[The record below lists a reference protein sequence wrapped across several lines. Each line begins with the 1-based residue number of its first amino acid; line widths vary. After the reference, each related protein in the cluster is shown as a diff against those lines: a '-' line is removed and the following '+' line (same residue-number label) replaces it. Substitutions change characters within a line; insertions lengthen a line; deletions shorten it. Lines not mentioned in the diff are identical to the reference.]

1 MKRGIAAQMLIM
13 CTLLMVGESTALADR
28 RKLVFPI
35 ADTTVSAAPERL
47 AFAYGGRVGFATASI
62 RDGSQRY
69 GLLYSFSVPEARIVD
84 DFDLRPE
91 FDVSKPSKLPLM
103 RVHSETGLVL
113 LYGLD
118 SKGIPKLLALSADQ
132 FGLLSKIWVL
142 SFPAGSLSASLSGL
156 AFNGDGSRIY
166 FIHRYPTS
174 QSASPRT
181 ERSEGSDVLLPAEV
195 HPNIA
200 TQEEETWERG
210 GPGRSFADS
219 SLAEG
224 SVMAQSRAGSPTL
237 HVVLLRA
244 EDGAILAQ
252 TDLPDAGITGET
264 SFSGWLFFDDAR
276 NRATAMAGRLM
287 HVFAPGS
294 DNLEIEA
301 SIDAKKLHVS
311 DLIGKA
317 ISKDGRFA
325 VGFYGY
331 QVGDSTTGGGQ
342 LMLVSFDLD
351 LKTARAFTIN
361 TRFTA
366 DANPWTFHRPTD
378 TLLVPLSLTFK
389 RADENQLRKV
399 RGTSRRSIILTFSAD
414 GTLVKT
420 PVAKIPK
427 RSPDSHQRNIVGS
440 SSSIG
445 ISSTGAL
452 GLLPSESGRVFAFDT
467 SSGEIVNDLT
477 VKPNGGLSSI
487 QLLDP
492 PGVIVLKR
500 GRNRLGFVDASTGPI
515 IDAIE
520 VLRTRTIIKGA
531 NFLSGAR
538 VQINGVDLS
547 VALRNP
553 DDPGREIEIKRGKR
567 DFPRGQE
574 YTVVVINRDGV
585 FSKPITFV
593 R

>member
-1 MKRGIAAQMLIM
+1 M
-13 CTLLMVGESTALADR
+13 CALMTVGGSTARADR

-35 ADTTVSAAPERL
+35 GNTISAAPERL
-47 AFAYGGRVGFATASI
+47 AFAHGGRVGIATASI
-62 RDGSQRY
+62 RKGSERY
-69 GLLYSFSVPEARIVD
+69 GLLYSFSVAEPRIID
-84 DFDLRPE
+84 ELDLRPE
-91 FDVSKPSKLPLM
+91 FDLRRPSKLPLVS
-103 RVHSETGLVL
+103 VHSETGLVM

-132 FGLLSKIWVL
+132 AGLLTKRWVV

-174 QSASPRT
+174 QSASPSL
-181 ERSEGSDVLLPAEV
+181 ESAESHDALLPAEV
-195 HPNIA
+195 YPDIA
-200 TQEEETWERG
+200 SQEEETWERG
-210 GPGRSFADS
+210 RPGRSFSDS
-219 SLAEG
+219 SSAEG
-224 SVMAQSRAGSPTL
+224 SVTTQSSPTL
-237 HVVLLRA
+237 HIVLLRA
-244 EDGAILAQ
+244 EDGATLAT
-252 TDLPDAGITGET
+252 TDLLDAGITGEQ
-264 SFSGWLFFDDAR
+264 SFSGWLFFDDTR
-276 NRATAMAGRLM
+276 NRAVAMAGRVV

-294 DNLEIEA
+294 DSLEIEA
-301 SIDAKKLHVS
+301 SIDAKKLHVT

-317 ISKDGRFA
+317 ISKDGRFV
-325 VGFYGY
+325 VGLSGY

-342 LMLVSFDLD
+342 MMLVSFDLD
-351 LKTARAFTIN
+351 LKTARSFTIS
-361 TRFTA
+361 TRFTT

-378 TLLVPLSLTFK
+378 SLLVPLSLTFK
-389 RADENQLRKV
+389 RTDENRIRKV

-420 PVAKIPK
+420 PVARMPK

-445 ISSTGAL
+445 ISATGAL
-452 GLLPSESGRVFAFDT
+452 GLLPSESGQVFAFDT
-467 SSGEIVNDLT
+467 SSGEIVNDLA
-477 VKPNGGLSSI
+477 VKPGGGLSSI

-492 PGVIVLKR
+492 PGVLVFKR
-500 GRNRLGFVDASTGPI
+500 GGDKLVFVDVSTGPI

-520 VLRTRTIIKGA
+520 VLRTGTIIKGA

-538 VQINGVDLS
+538 VQIDGVELK
-547 VALRNP
+547 VARRNP
-553 DDPGREIEIKRGKR
+553 DNPGREIEIKRGKR

-574 YTVVVINRDGV
+574 FTVVVINRDGV
-585 FSKPITFV
+585 SSKPFTIN